1 MAIGID
7 DIDWNDDDL
16 NAGGFSSQNPEEE
29 PVDEK
34 PWITHPGQEPE
45 VDDPNHQE
53 PPQVGTQEEED
64 NIIIDILKS
73 KGIAD
78 PEKIKFQ
85 EEDGQEVTRAWK
97 DLTKEEQM
105 NIITGSVTEPA
116 ATAAPTDEYTDEEK
130 QFIAY
135 LRSNG
140 LTPTQYSEQ
149 LAQPEPPAQY
159 TIDSLT
165 DEDLFLLDLQARVE
179 DVTEEELQKA
189 LEAAKADETL
199 FKKQMEGIRKEYQKL
214 EDNNR
219 QQQEAIAQEQ
229 ENQQWN
235 AFVDTITDKID
246 GFNSVEGIDVE
257 LDDNDKQ
264 VLADFIL
271 ERDETGVSNLGKALN
286 DPESLVTIAWWA
298 LNGDKLVDD
307 MTTMFKE
314 QIQKVRQESYNKGL
328 TDGKKGVQQA
338 HVVTKPKPDAATQTA
353 LSGKIESIDDLDF

>member
-7 DIDWNDDDL
+7 EIDWNDDDL
-16 NAGGFSSQNPEEE
+16 NAGGFSSQNPEE
-29 PVDEK
+29 DDLTEK
-34 PWITHPGQEPE
+34 TWITNPGQEST
-45 VDDPNHQE
+45 
-53 PPQVGTQEEED
+53 TQEDITPPSNQEGAQEEDD
-64 NIIIDILKS
+64 NIIHDILKT
-73 KGIAD
+73 KGITD
-78 PEKIKFQ
+78 PDKIRFQ
-85 EEDGQEVTRAWK
+85 EEDGKEITRSWK
-97 DLTKEEQM
+97 DLTKEEQI
-105 NIITGSVTEPA
+105 NILTGSVQEPA
-116 ATAAPTDEYTDEEK
+116 VNVQPTDNYTDEEK

-149 LAQPEPPAQY
+149 LSSSEPPVQY
-159 TIDSLT
+159 AIDSIT

-179 DVTEEELQKA
+179 DATEDELQKA

-219 QQQEAIAQEQ
+219 QQQEAIAQER

-235 AFVDTITDKID
+235 SFVDTITDQIE
-246 GFNSVEGIDVE
+246 GFNAVEGIDLE

-264 VLADFIL
+264 ALADFIL

-298 LNGDKLVDD
+298 LNGDTLVDD

-314 QIQKVRQESYNKGL
+314 QIQRARQESYNKGL
-328 TDGKKGVQQA
+328 EDGKKGIQQA
-338 HVVTKPKPDAATQTA
+338 RVVTKPKPAAATTPV
-353 LSGKIESIDDLDF
+353 GKIESIDDLDF

>member
-29 PVDEK
+29 ETLEK
-34 PWITHPGQEPE
+34 PWITHPGQNPEEEEEPGQE
-45 VDDPNHQE
+45 PNNNGEQETEDELIFDILKTKGITDPNKIRF
-53 PPQVGTQEEED
+53 EEED
-64 NIIIDILKS
+64 GK
-73 KGIAD
+73 
-78 PEKIKFQ
+78 
-85 EEDGQEVTRAWK
+85 EVVLAWK
-97 DLTKEEQM
+97 DLTKEERF
-105 NIITGSVTEPA
+105 NILTGSVQEP
-116 ATAAPTDEYTDEEK
+116 PKNEEVHDDYSDEEK

-135 LRSNG
+135 LRQNG
-140 LTPTQYSEQ
+140 MTPSQYAQQFETQ
-149 LAQPEPPAQY
+149 EPPTQY

-165 DEDLFLLDLQARVE
+165 DEDLFILDLQARVE

-189 LEAAKADETL
+189 LEAAKSDETL

-229 ENQQWN
+229 ANQQWN
-235 AFVDTITDKID
+235 AFVDTVTDQIEKFD
-246 GFNSVEGIDVE
+246 AVEGVDLE

-264 VLADFIL
+264 ALADFIL
-271 ERDETGVSNLGKALN
+271 ERDETGVSSLGKALN

-307 MTTMFKE
+307 ITTMFKE
-314 QIQKVRQESYNKGL
+314 QIQKVRQESYNKGVE
-328 TDGKKGVQQA
+328 DGKKGIQQA
-338 HVVTKPKPDAATQTA
+338 HVVTKPKPAAATTTTQP
-353 LSGKIESIDDLDF
+353 GKIESIDDLDF